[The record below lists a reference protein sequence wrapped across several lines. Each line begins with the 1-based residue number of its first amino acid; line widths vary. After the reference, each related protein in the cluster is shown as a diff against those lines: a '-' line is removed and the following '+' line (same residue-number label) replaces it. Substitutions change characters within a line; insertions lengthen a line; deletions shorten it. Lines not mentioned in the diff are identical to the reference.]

1 VLAFCA
7 QHQIPC
13 TLLRPTL
20 IYGSGRDRNISA
32 IAGVIK
38 RFGFF
43 PIASPGTGLR
53 QPVHADDL
61 AAAGFSGRALSR
73 TPPPATPALDPAFA
87 WHRHDLSNSKD
98 WQPEPGSWVIA
109 TVPLWLL
116 PDALQQWPQVAGVVA
131 FSSTSAATKA
141 DSADPAEQALAQ
153 RLHDSEQ
160 RVLAFCAQ
168 HQIPCTLLRP
178 TLIYGSG
185 RDRNISAIA
194 GVIKRF
200 GFFPI
205 ASPGTGLRQPVHA
218 DDLAAAAV
226 ACIDNPRAA
235 GHTFELPGGETLSYR
250 DMVARVFTALGKR
263 PRIPT
268 LPLPLLR
275 TGLKLASRLL
285 PGHYS
290 PALFE
295 RMNQDLAFDL
305 TPAAEALDYRPRDFS
320 QPL

>member
-1 VLAFCA
+1 MATTARPRPAIILGAGS
-7 QHQIPC
+7 QIAPFVSQ
-13 TLLRPTL
+13 R
-20 IYGSGRDRNISA
+20 
-32 IAGVIK
+32 
-38 RFGFF
+38 
-43 PIASPGTGLR
+43 
-53 QPVHADDL
+53 L

-73 TPPPATPALDPAFA
+73 TPPPASPALHPAFP
-87 WHRHDLSNSKD
+87 WHSHDLSAPLLAD
-98 WQPEPGSWVIA
+98 AWTPEPGSWIIA

-116 PDALQQWPQVAGVVA
+116 PDALEEWPQVGGVVA

-141 DSADPAEQALAQ
+141 DSADPAEQELAQ
-153 RLHDSEQ
+153 RLRDGEQ
-160 RVLAFCAQ
+160 RVLSFCAQ
-168 HQIPCTLLRP
+168 HNIPCTLLRP

-226 ACIDNPRAA
+226 ASIDNPRAA
-235 GHTFELPGGETLSYR
+235 GQTFALPGAETLSYR

-263 PRIPT
+263 PRIPA

-275 TGLKLASRLL
+275 SGLKLASGIL

-295 RMNQDLAFDL
+295 RMNQDLTFDIQ
-305 TPAAEALDYRPRDFS
+305 PASEALGYQPRDFT